1 MKYLLLSFL
10 LFGFSAKAEHLDKEI
25 LDVAR
30 SGASE
35 ELEALLNKGADV
47 HAQDKFE
54 KNSLYYAI
62 RDDSLEK
69 VEVLINHGAVVSV
82 NDLGYSIRSRR
93 IDIAL
98 FIVDNKLVDLD
109 KSSKYGYPL
118 ELAIE
123 DIQIELVKSLI
134 SNRVDVNKEL
144 ARGQTFLHKAVGEAS
159 FEIVELLMAGGTDYT
174 TKDNFQETPLDS
186 ALYLK
191 KDYPESEELKK
202 IITLFYEKGLR
213 PNSELEK
220 TISMYSGMLQRQS
233 PEYHKKMEKYYSK
246 CLDGLMFVRGLKA
259 IYQGNIIKCAKGP
272 EAF

>member
-10 LFGFSAKAEHLDKEI
+10 LFGFSAKAERLDKEL

-30 SGASE
+30 SGTSE
-35 ELEALLNKGADV
+35 ELEDILNKGADV
-47 HAQDKFE
+47 HAQDKFGE
-54 KNSLYYAI
+54 NSLYYAI

-69 VEVLINHGAVVSV
+69 FKVLINHGAVVSI
-82 NDLGYSIRSRR
+82 NDLGDSIRSQK

-159 FEIVELLMAGGTDYT
+159 FEIVELLMAGGADYT

-191 KDYPESEELKK
+191 KRLPRIRRIEKDYNLV
-202 IITLFYEKGLR
+202 L
-213 PNSELEK
+213 
-220 TISMYSGMLQRQS
+220 
-233 PEYHKKMEKYYSK
+233 
-246 CLDGLMFVRGLKA
+246 
-259 IYQGNIIKCAKGP
+259 
-272 EAF
+272 